1 MLAHL
6 LPINEGYGSRTN
18 IERLAKDLS
27 GLAHRLSSNP
37 YGQGVDSMDYPYLS
51 SYLSVV
57 CGRDVG
63 PAALDLLHPFTAQES
78 SRSGYAE
85 LRF

>member
-1 MLAHL
+1 
-6 LPINEGYGSRTN
+6 
-18 IERLAKDLS
+18 
-27 GLAHRLSSNP
+27 
-37 YGQGVDSMDYPYLS
+37 
-51 SYLSVV
+51 VV

-63 PAALDLLHPFTAQES
+63 PAALDLLHPFTVQES

>member
-27 GLAHRLSSNP
+27 GLAHRLSSKP

-63 PAALDLLHPFTAQES
+63 PAALDLLPLHRLFLYS
-78 SRSGYAE
+78 SPGCDIPV
-85 LRF
+85 L